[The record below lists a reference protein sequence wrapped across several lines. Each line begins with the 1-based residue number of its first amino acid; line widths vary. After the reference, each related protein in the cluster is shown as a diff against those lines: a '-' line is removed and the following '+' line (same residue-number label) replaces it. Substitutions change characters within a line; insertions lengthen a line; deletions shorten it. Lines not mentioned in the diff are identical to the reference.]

1 VRNKAYVGSGLVVGV
16 PTCPKCGKLISP
28 KKYKRHIERCGK
40 THKHAARN
48 LQSSDNFLE
57 RL

>member
-1 VRNKAYVGSGLVVGV
+1 MGSRIYESVTEPGV

-40 THKHAARN
+40 THKHQTRS